1 MFLFLLNL
9 THWSRIKSGSFF
21 QKSLSSF
28 TSGLNY
34 SSFQSKYTNMEKFK
48 SQVLKCQVLQENNLQ
63 VTENAGELS
72 NTTADWWPLSST
84 IVRPIAIGI
93 IVVIVIIWSQITIYI
108 FAIFIITKQYNF
120 SPNNIVCRVFSS
132 TRNYSVTALHH
143 NGNITTLNIL
153 LSQRTSFLQADSLR
167 TSSNLNQ
174 IFLMPIKY
182 S

>member
-21 QKSLSSF
+21 RKVCHHSLR

-34 SSFQSKYTNMEKFK
+34 SSFQSKYTNQHGKVQISSAK
-48 SQVLKCQVLQENNLQ
+48 VLQENNLQ

-153 LSQRTSFLQADSLR
+153 LSKRPSFLQADLLR
-167 TSSNLNQ
+167 ASSNLNQ
-174 IFLMPIKY
+174 IF
-182 S
+182 